1 MTYFDETLYVIFFS
15 LVTMIC
21 GGGGGGGVLIHW
33 TEEYKEVKILEIL
46 KSILANQLLSKSVFI
61 CN

>member
-1 MTYFDETLYVIFFS
+1 M
-15 LVTMIC
+15 
-21 GGGGGGGVLIHW
+21 LIHW

>member
-21 GGGGGGGVLIHW
+21 GGVLIHW
-33 TEEYKEVKILEIL
+33 TEEYKEVEILEIL